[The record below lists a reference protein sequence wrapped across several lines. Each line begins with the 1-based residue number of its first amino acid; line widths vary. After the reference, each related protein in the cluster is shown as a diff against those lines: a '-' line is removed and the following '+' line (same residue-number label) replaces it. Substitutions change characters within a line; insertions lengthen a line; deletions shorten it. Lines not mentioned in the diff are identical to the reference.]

1 MGQGLGADALY
12 RGDVGSAAGSE
23 QDRARG
29 NHSMKELLLRWTPGR
44 HDHIAGSGVT
54 KSTVVLC
61 PFEPDHISD
70 ERHQCAT
77 GISVGGIYQ
86 FTWRIGLISQPK
98 EDPYHSQRE
107 EETGPP
113 FLCLSDTEDSEVLNK
128 VLMYTSYVFSS
139 YCFLVFCLFDFHLF
153 AFLYFCL
160 FAFLSYCLF
169 DFSHF

>member
-12 RGDVGSAAGSE
+12 RGDVGSVAGSE

-54 KSTVVLC
+54 KCAVVLR
-61 PFEPDHISD
+61 PFEPDHVSD

-86 FTWRIGLISQPK
+86 FTWKIVLISQPR
-98 EDPYHSQRE
+98 EDPYHSGRE
-107 EETGPP
+107 EETSSP
-113 FLCLSDTEDSEVLNK
+113 F
-128 VLMYTSYVFSS
+128 
-139 YCFLVFCLFDFHLF
+139 
-153 AFLYFCL
+153 
-160 FAFLSYCLF
+160 
-169 DFSHF
+169 